1 MKTSLNNK
9 DVLSLQDLSSEEI
22 LSILRLSG
30 NLKNELMSGDG
41 EKASQ
46 LLKGKVL
53 GMIFQK
59 PSTRTRVSFET
70 GIFHLGGNALYLSTN
85 DMQLSRG
92 ESIEDTGRTLSLY
105 VNCIV
110 ARVYEHADLQLLADS
125 ASIPVINGLSDTFH
139 PCQILADLLTIQE
152 HKKKMKGLNLAWI
165 GDGNNVCND
174 LLLGC
179 AKTGINMTAACPHG
193 YEPLEQIVRL
203 AKEEEQKTGAEITII
218 DDPLQATKDAD
229 IIVTDT
235 FLSIGKDQEKTTR
248 EEAFLPRYQ
257 VNSDLLKNAKRDVI
271 FMHCLPAKRGQE
283 VTSEVIDGSSSVIW
297 DEAENRLHVQKALMC
312 MLMLRRERNNVLNR
326 YKQQTLILLWQS
338 NQK

>member
-9 DVLSLQDLSSEEI
+9 DILSLQDLSSEEI
-22 LSILRLSG
+22 FSILRLSG
-30 NLKNELMSGDG
+30 DLKNELKNGDG

-70 GIFHLGGNALYLSTN
+70 GIFQLGGNALYLSTN

-105 VNCIV
+105 VNCII
-110 ARVYEHADLQLLADS
+110 ARVYEHADLQILANS
-125 ASIPVINGLSDTFH
+125 SSIPVINGLSNTFH

-179 AKTGINMTAACPHG
+179 AKTGINMMAACPHG

-203 AKEEEQKTGAEITII
+203 AKEEEQKTGVKITIT

-283 VTSEVIDGSSSVIW
+283 VTSEVIDGRASVIW

-312 MLMLRRERNNVLNR
+312 MLMLKKR
-326 YKQQTLILLWQS
+326 K
-338 NQK
+338 K

>member
-9 DVLSLQDLSSEEI
+9 DILSLQDLSSEEI
-22 LSILRLSG
+22 FSILRLSG
-30 NLKNELMSGDG
+30 DLKNELKNGDG

-70 GIFHLGGNALYLSTN
+70 GIFQLGGNALYLSTN

-105 VNCIV
+105 VNCII
-110 ARVYEHADLQLLADS
+110 ARVYEHADLQILANS
-125 ASIPVINGLSDTFH
+125 ASIPVINGLSNTFH

-179 AKTGINMTAACPHG
+179 AKTGINMVAACPHG

-203 AKEEEQKTGAEITII
+203 AKEEEQKTGVKITIT

-283 VTSEVIDGSSSVIW
+283 VTSEVIDGRASVIW

-312 MLMLRRERNNVLNR
+312 MLMLKKR
-326 YKQQTLILLWQS
+326 K
-338 NQK
+338 K